1 MNRRS
6 ILTLAFM
13 FALALPLA
21 ALVPAAP
28 ALAQS
33 PLANPAA
40 LTEQAPATYKVKFD
54 TTKGAFV
61 IEVNRA
67 WAPRGADRFYNLVKN
82 GFYDDIRFFRVLD
95 GFMAQFG
102 IHGDPATMA
111 KWRVARIP
119 DDPVRQSNT
128 RGTISFATS
137 GANTR
142 TTQVFINFG
151 NNGALDRMGFAP
163 FGKVVSGMKVIDAL
177 YAGYGEGAPQGNGPD
192 QMRMQMEGNSYLAQN
207 FKQLDYIK
215 KATIVR

>member
-6 ILTLAFM
+6 ILTLAP
-13 FALALPLA
+13 AVLLA
-21 ALVPAAP
+21 ALLPAAP
-28 ALAQS
+28 TLAQS

-40 LTEQAPATYKVKFD
+40 LTEQAPATYKAKFD
-54 TTKGAFV
+54 TSKGTFV
-61 IEVNRA
+61 ILVHRA

-82 GFYDDIRFFRVLD
+82 GFYDNVRFFRVLD

-102 IHGDPATMA
+102 INGDPALMA

-151 NNGALDRMGFAP
+151 NNAALDRMGFAP
-163 FGKVVSGMKVIDAL
+163 FGKVVSGMKVVDAL
-177 YAGYGEGAPQGNGPD
+177 YSGYGEGAPQGRGPD
-192 QMRMQMEGNSYLAQN
+192 QRRMQMEGNSYLKNN
-207 FKQLDYIK
+207 FKRLDYVK

>member
-6 ILTLAFM
+6 ILTLAP
-13 FALALPLA
+13 ALLLSG
-21 ALVPAAP
+21 LLPAATP

-40 LTEQAPATYKVKFD
+40 LTEKAPATYRAQFD
-54 TTKGAFV
+54 TSKGSFV
-61 IEVNRA
+61 ILVHRA

-82 GFYDDIRFFRVLD
+82 GFYDNVRFFRVLS

-102 IHGDPATMA
+102 INGDPALMA
-111 KWRVARIP
+111 KWRAARIP
-119 DDPVRQSNT
+119 DDPVKHSN
-128 RGTISFATS
+128 RRATISFATA
-137 GANTR
+137 GPNTR

-151 NNGALDRMGFAP
+151 NNAALDRMGFAP
-163 FGKVVSGMKVIDAL
+163 FGEVVSGMKVVDAL

-192 QMRMQMEGNSYLAQN
+192 QTRMQMEGNRYLNKN
-207 FKQLDYIK
+207 FKRLDFIK